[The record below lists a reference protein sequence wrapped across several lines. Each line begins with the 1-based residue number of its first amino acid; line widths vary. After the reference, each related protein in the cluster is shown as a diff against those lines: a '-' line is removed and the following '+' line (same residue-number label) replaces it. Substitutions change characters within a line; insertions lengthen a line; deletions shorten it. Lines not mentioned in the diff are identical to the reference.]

1 MEAALAQG
9 HESDILVKPVHPTDL
24 LQNTQPTLNVTS
36 SSNPTKR
43 RKTACYT
50 SAHATHSSFDC
61 LDSLIWRRRLLYGP
75 RLGYHGG
82 AGVSLLL
89 ALVVIYLIFG
99 RGRRRFW
106 GRTLKENLI
115 AESRIN
121 VENQSSETPR
131 AVALI
136 AGNSEMAN
144 RIRVFNWSQT
154 PLGPIE
160 NWSETLLATVNLM
173 LHSPFATILSW
184 GSEMV
189 FLYNDAAISTLTT
202 KHPHALGGL
211 YRDVFHEAW
220 DLVSADLE
228 ACLYRGETAVRD
240 NMFIPILLNGVL
252 VDQYFSYSLIP
263 VYEKGRI
270 RGIYDAFRNM
280 TETVMGAR
288 RLRESEA
295 RLKLATEVAKLGV
308 FVWDTLEDTASW
320 ENGRMFEIFGRTRE
334 EGPVNGVAFIN
345 EVVHPDYRDAFRQA
359 MEDTLEK
366 GEPFRFEGLIHC
378 PDGPHRRI
386 EVNGD
391 LQPETDGS
399 RHRILGTIRDVTELR
414 ETEEE
419 LRESAKRLGE
429 LAAIVASS
437 EDVIVSKDLNGTIM
451 SWNDAAT
458 RVFGYS
464 PEEMIGASILKLIP
478 KNLHSDEKT
487 IIENIRAG
495 RRIEHFETVRLTKDG
510 RLIDVSLTVSPIK
523 DEEGRVIGASKILRD
538 ISGRR
543 RMEQSL
549 LQAEKIAATGR
560 MAATIAHEINNP
572 LEAVINL
579 LYLLRAKITDDEGRG
594 FLATAEDEIGRVSHI
609 AKQTLGYYRENAAA
623 SLASVSDIAEHA
635 LTIYEPRCTAAN
647 IVVRRSIG
655 PSAKVMLRR
664 GEIMQVISNLIV
676 NSIYAMPFGGTLS
689 VSVCDAPTATDDI
702 VLTVEDDGVGIAP
715 QNLARV
721 FDAFFTTR
729 ATIGTGIGLF
739 VARQFVEGHG
749 GRITIESNCASDRH
763 GTTIRVFLP
772 LHTSY
777 G

>member
-1 MEAALAQG
+1 
-9 HESDILVKPVHPTDL
+9 V
-24 LQNTQPTLNVTS
+24 
-36 SSNPTKR
+36 
-43 RKTACYT
+43 
-50 SAHATHSSFDC
+50 
-61 LDSLIWRRRLLYGP
+61 
-75 RLGYHGG
+75 
-82 AGVSLLL
+82 
-89 ALVVIYLIFG
+89 
-99 RGRRRFW
+99 
-106 GRTLKENLI
+106 
-115 AESRIN
+115 
-121 VENQSSETPR
+121 
-131 AVALI
+131 
-136 AGNSEMAN
+136 
-144 RIRVFNWSQT
+144 
-154 PLGPIE
+154 
-160 NWSETLLATVNLM
+160 
-173 LHSPFATILSW
+173 
-184 GSEMV
+184 
-189 FLYNDAAISTLTT
+189 
-202 KHPHALGGL
+202 
-211 YRDVFHEAW
+211 
-220 DLVSADLE
+220 
-228 ACLYRGETAVRD
+228 
-240 NMFIPILLNGVL
+240 
-252 VDQYFSYSLIP
+252 
-263 VYEKGRI
+263 
-270 RGIYDAFRNM
+270 
-280 TETVMGAR
+280 
-288 RLRESEA
+288 
-295 RLKLATEVAKLGV
+295 
-308 FVWDTLEDTASW
+308 
-320 ENGRMFEIFGRTRE
+320 
-334 EGPVNGVAFIN
+334 
-345 EVVHPDYRDAFRQA
+345 
-359 MEDTLEK
+359 
-366 GEPFRFEGLIHC
+366 
-378 PDGPHRRI
+378 
-386 EVNGD
+386 
-391 LQPETDGS
+391 
-399 RHRILGTIRDVTELR
+399 
-414 ETEEE
+414 TEEE

-689 VSVCDAPTATDDI
+689 VSVCDASTAKDGI

-715 QNLARV
+715 QDLPKV

-729 ATIGTGIGLF
+729 ATVGTGIGLF
-739 VARQFVEGHG
+739 VAKQFVEGHG
-749 GRITIESNCASDRH
+749 GRINIESNSASDRH
-763 GTTIRVFLP
+763 GTTISVFLP
-772 LHTSY
+772 LHTAY
-777 G
+777 A